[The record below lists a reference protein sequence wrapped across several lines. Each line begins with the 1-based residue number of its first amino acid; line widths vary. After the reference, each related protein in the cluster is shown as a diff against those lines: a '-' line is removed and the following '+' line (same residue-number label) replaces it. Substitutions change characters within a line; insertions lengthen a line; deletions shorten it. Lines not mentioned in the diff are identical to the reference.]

1 MQLYHL
7 SNEHL
12 SVSISDKGAELQ
24 SIVHKI
30 TKLEYMWSGD
40 PDFWGK
46 KSPVLFPIVGGLKNN
61 SYQYNDI
68 TYQLGRHGFAR
79 DRMFTV
85 VEQSED
91 AILFSLSS
99 DAESLLI
106 YPFHFSFFV
115 GYRLEE
121 NNIHVSYRVK
131 NTDEQDIYFSVGAHP
146 AFAVP
151 LVTGTVFEDYYL
163 QFSEKEDTGIWP
175 LSPDG
180 LIKEEP
186 IPFFKNNDQV
196 ALQKSLFYGDALVF
210 KSLRSTAISILCNKH
225 AHGLKV
231 SFPGFPYMGIWST
244 KDADF
249 VCIEPW
255 CGIADSVNTT
265 GRLESKE
272 GIYHLPVGENFQRS
286 WSVNVF

>member
-7 SNEHL
+7 TNKYL

-24 SIVHKI
+24 SIVHRI
-30 TKLEYMWSGD
+30 TELEYMWSGD
-40 PDFWGK
+40 PSFWGK

-61 SYQYNDI
+61 SYQFNET

-79 DRMFTV
+79 DRTFAV
-85 VEQSED
+85 VQQSEES
-91 AILFSLSS
+91 ILFSLSA
-99 DAESLLI
+99 DAETLLI
-106 YPFHFSFFV
+106 YPFRFSFFV

-121 NNIHVSYRVK
+121 NNIHVSYRVE
-131 NTDEQDIYFSVGAHP
+131 NTDEQEIYFSVGAHP

-151 LVTGTVFEDYYL
+151 YVAGTVFEDYYL
-163 QFSEKEDTGIWP
+163 QFNEKEDTGIWP

-180 LIKEEP
+180 LIREEA
-186 IPFFKNNDQV
+186 IPFFKNNDQI
-196 ALQKSLFYGDALVF
+196 ALHKSLFYGDALVF

-225 AHGLKV
+225 SHGLKV
-231 SFPGFPYMGIWST
+231 TFPDFPFMGIWST

-255 CGIADSVNTT
+255 CGIADSVTTT
-265 GRLESKE
+265 GKIEAKE
-272 GIYHLPVGENFQRS
+272 GIQPLPVGENFQRS
-286 WSVNVF
+286 WSINVF

>member
-7 SNEHL
+7 SNQYL

-24 SIVHKI
+24 SIVHRI
-30 TKLEYMWSGD
+30 TELQYMWSGD
-40 PDFWGK
+40 PNFWGK

-61 SYQYNDI
+61 SYQFNNTSYP
-68 TYQLGRHGFAR
+68 LGRHGFAR

-85 VEQSED
+85 VQQSDD
-91 AILFSLSS
+91 AILFSLSAN
-99 DAESLLI
+99 AETLLV
-106 YPFHFSFFV
+106 YPFKFSFFV
-115 GYRLEE
+115 GYRLKE
-121 NNIHVSYRVK
+121 NNIHVSYRVE
-131 NTDEQDIYFSVGAHP
+131 NTDEQEIYFSVGAHP

-151 LVTGTVFEDYYL
+151 FVAGTVFEDYYL
-163 QFSEKEDTGIWP
+163 QFNEKEDTGIWP
-175 LSPDG
+175 LSPEG
-180 LIKEEP
+180 LIREEA

-225 AHGLKV
+225 SHGLKI
-231 SFPGFPYMGIWST
+231 SFPGFPFMGIWST

-255 CGIADSVNTT
+255 CGIADSVATT
-265 GRLESKE
+265 GKIEAKE
-272 GIYHLPVGENFQRS
+272 GIHQLSVGENFQRS
-286 WSVNVF
+286 WSINVF